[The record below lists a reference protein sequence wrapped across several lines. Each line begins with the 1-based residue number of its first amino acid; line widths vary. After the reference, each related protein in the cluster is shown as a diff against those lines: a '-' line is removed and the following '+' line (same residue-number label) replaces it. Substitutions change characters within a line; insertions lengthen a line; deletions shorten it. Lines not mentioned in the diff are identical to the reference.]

1 MDESKRK
8 ALKTLLGV
16 GAISSLLGAS
26 ILTTELL
33 TQRHVEVVEQIINR
47 TIVERPINQT
57 QVTQQLQQYNTYTTN
72 YWDADA
78 VVYTKD
84 GNYYAVSH
92 DGTTICTGSP
102 TACIQEAINYVI
114 NNKTSG
120 VVLIRSGTYTV
131 SSEILIN
138 DPSPTATRSYSVTIV
153 GEYSATIQTT
163 TPTTTLGY
171 NNGIFH
177 FTSVGGV
184 KEINIEGLN
193 LSLTDSSKS
202 FSNVISIELSGN
214 ATAPQTWRIKIRN
227 NRITSNY
234 QVNSSGGY
242 TQGILIM
249 SREVAPGYSPVPVDF
264 DVWIENNR
272 VVGVG
277 EGITVAN
284 YSVQGPAS
292 GRVVVRNNFVDTQW
306 TTGAGTDD
314 IFVFGNGEPPNLQ
327 YFIPDV
333 IIEGNTALN
342 PGDTAIEVAQAINA
356 VIRGNTANGPV
367 HLSYNWINGIVENN
381 AVYGGSKLTGLIGAY
396 TSGTNIGYIRNTI
409 IQGNSLYNATINV
422 YLDLSQL
429 SSPIDIGPISI
440 LNNNLLFENLTLSRN
455 LMIIQVASSNWSNY
469 PKVLIQGN
477 NIRVNNVNANSNT
490 VYGIAYGAP
499 QAVID
504 VSHNAF
510 DFTGVTNASNIVG
523 INLNNGYPAF
533 IRNNIIKGSTQWL
546 QVNYWGP
553 YYVSHNYVDNTNVS
567 IGSNIT
573 VYFRRNTGYPTEAS
587 GVATIASG
595 STSVTVNHGLVCTP
609 SKVLITPLAQP
620 SGNLWVSNITSTSF
634 TINISSA
641 PSTNLPV
648 AWLAEC

>member
-1 MDESKRK
+1 MNENRRK

-16 GAISSLLGAS
+16 GAVSSLLGAS
-26 ILTTELL
+26 ILTTNLL

-47 TIVERPINQT
+47 TVVQQPINQT
-57 QVTQQLQQYNTYTTN
+57 QVTEQVQQYNTYTTN

-78 VVYTKD
+78 VVYTEN
-84 GNYYAVSH
+84 GNYYAVSY

-114 NNKTSG
+114 NNKTIG

-131 SSEILIN
+131 SGEILIS
-138 DPSPTATRSYSVTIV
+138 DPSPTATRNYSVTIV
-153 GEYSATIQTT
+153 GEHSATIQTT
-163 TPTTTLGY
+163 TPTTTLSY

-214 ATAPQTWRIKIRN
+214 ATAPQTWRIRIRG

-249 SREVAPGYSPVPVDF
+249 SRAAASGYSPVPVDF

-277 EGITVAN
+277 SGISVGN
-284 YSVQGPAS
+284 YSMQGPAS
-292 GRVVVRNNFVDTQW
+292 GRVVIRNNFVDTQW

-314 IFVFGNGEPPNLQ
+314 IYVFGNVNNINPQ

-342 PGDTAIEVAQAINA
+342 PGDTAIEASQAINM
-356 VIRGNTANGPV
+356 VIRGNTTNGPI

-381 AVYGGSKLTGLIGAY
+381 AVYGGSKLTYIGAWA
-396 TSGTNIGYIRNTI
+396 SGTSIGYIRNTI
-409 IQGNSLYNATINV
+409 IQGNSLYNANISV
-422 YLDLSQL
+422 YLNLSQL
-429 SSPIDIGPISI
+429 SSPLDIGPISI
-440 LNNNLLFENLTLSRN
+440 LNNNILIENLTLSSN
-455 LMIIQVASSNWSNY
+455 LMGIQVSSSNWSNY

-477 NIRVNNVNANSNT
+477 NLRVNNVNANGNT

-499 QAVID
+499 PAVID

-510 DFTGVTNASNIVG
+510 DFTGVTNASSIIG

-567 IGSNIT
+567 IGSGVT
-573 VYFRRNTGYPTEAS
+573 VYFRGNAGYPTEAS
-587 GVATIASG
+587 GTATIASG

-609 SKVLITPLAQP
+609 SKVLITPLGQP

>member
-1 MDESKRK
+1 MTSVPEYTYGNSP
-8 ALKTLLGV
+8 V
-16 GAISSLLGAS
+16 WP
-26 ILTTELL
+26 TTY
-33 TQRHVEVVEQIINR
+33 RHQDYDVMVFTEN
-47 TIVERPINQT
+47 
-57 QVTQQLQQYNTYTTN
+57 
-72 YWDADA
+72 
-78 VVYTKD
+78 
-84 GNYYAVSH
+84 GHYYAMT
-92 DGTTICTGSP
+92 DTGNVFCIDSP
-102 TACIQEAINYVI
+102 TACIKEAINYVI

-120 VVLIRSGTYTV
+120 VVFIRSGTYTV
-131 SSEILIN
+131 SGEILIS
-138 DPSPTATRSYSVTIV
+138 DPSPTATRNYSVTIV
-153 GEYSATIQTT
+153 GEHSATIQTT
-163 TPTTTLGY
+163 TPTIPLDY

-193 LSLTDSSKS
+193 LSLTDSSES
-202 FSNVISIELSGN
+202 FWNVISIELSGN
-214 ATAPQTWRIKIRN
+214 ATAPQTWRIRIRG

-234 QVNSSGGY
+234 QVNSSGNY

-249 SREVAPGYSPVPVDF
+249 SRAAASGYSPVPVDF

-272 VVGVG
+272 VVGTGAGISVG
-277 EGITVAN
+277 N
-284 YSVQGPAS
+284 YSIQGPAS
-292 GRVVVRNNFVDTQW
+292 GRVIVRNNFIDTQW

-314 IFVFGNGEPPNLQ
+314 IYVFGNVNNINPQ

-342 PGDTAIEVAQAINA
+342 PGDTAIEASQAINM
-356 VIRGNTANGPV
+356 VIRGNTTNGPI

-381 AVYGGSKLTGLIGAY
+381 VVYGGSKLTYIGAWAAG
-396 TSGTNIGYIRNTI
+396 TSIGYIRNTI
-409 IQGNSLYNATINV
+409 IQGNSLYNANISV
-422 YLDLSQL
+422 YLNLSQL

-440 LNNNLLFENLTLSRN
+440 LNNNILIENLTLSSN
-455 LMIIQVASSNWSNY
+455 LMSIQVQSSNWSNY

-477 NIRVNNVNANSNT
+477 NLRVNNVNANSNT

-499 QAVID
+499 PAVID

-510 DFTGVTNASNIVG
+510 DFTGVTNASSIIG
-523 INLNNGYPAF
+523 INVNNGYPAF
-533 IRNNIIKGSTQWL
+533 IRNNIIKGSTRWL
-546 QVNYWGP
+546 VVAYYGP

-567 IGSNIT
+567 ISGST
-573 VYFRRNTGYPTEAS
+573 VYFRRNVGYPTEAS
-587 GVATIASG
+587 GTATIASG

-641 PSTNLPV
+641 PSANLSV
-648 AWLAEC
+648 AWYAEC